1 MNQIERIQYLA
12 ERALH
17 QEASQSELEEL
28 CGILD
33 VGNDNTVQFLEQLIT
48 AQLPSDRQPLTEE
61 EIRQMSA
68 RILQMDIP
76 EDIPVVEMRRVPFL
90 RKWWWAAASV
100 ILLLG
105 IGTYLWMNKNSSSVN
120 AVAKNKIPI
129 QPGRSGAVLTLA
141 DGQQVLLDSAGNG
154 VIAIQQGSKAVVQDG
169 QLSYQR
175 SEGKTTTVEYNTMS
189 TPRGRQFRLSLPDG
203 TQVWLNS
210 ASSIRYPT
218 IFAGTDRKVEITG
231 EAYFEVAQKASQPFT
246 VKAGKRAEVHVLG
259 THFNVNAYDNETA
272 LNTTLLEGSV
282 KVNGVL
288 LKPGQQ
294 ARILNDGP
302 VEAVQVAYTD
312 IYKVMAWKNGR
323 FNFEGATIE
332 EIMRQIERWYDVEV
346 VFQGKKPH
354 VEFEGQMTMDVSLNG
369 LIILMEKANIHL
381 QLEGRTLTVLP

>member
-12 ERALH
+12 DRVLQ
-17 QEASQSELEEL
+17 QEASQAELEEL
-28 CGILD
+28 SGILD
-33 VGNDNTVQFLEQLIT
+33 MGNDNTVQLLEQLIT
-48 AQLPSDRQPLTEE
+48 VQLSLDRHPLSED
-61 EIRQMSA
+61 EIRRMST

-105 IGTYLWMNKNSSSVN
+105 IGTYLWVNKNNSSVE

-129 QPGRSGAVLTLA
+129 QPGKSGAVLTLA

-154 VIAIQQGSKAVVQDG
+154 VIAIQQGSKAVMQDG

-175 SEGKTTTVEYNTMS
+175 SEGKTAAVEHNTMS

-218 IFAGTDRKVEITG
+218 IFTGTDRKVEITG
-231 EAYFEVAQKASQPFT
+231 EAYFEVAQKASQPFF
-246 VKAGKRAEVHVLG
+246 VKAADRVEVQVLG
-259 THFNVNAYDNETA
+259 THFNINAYDNETA

-282 KVNGVL
+282 KVNGAL

-294 ARILNDGP
+294 AKILNNGP
-302 VEAVQVAYTD
+302 AGAVQVEYTD
-312 IYKVMAWKNGR
+312 ISKVMAWKNGR

-346 VFQGKKPH
+346 VYKGKKPR
-354 VEFEGQMTMDVSLNG
+354 VEFEGKMTMDVSLDG
-369 LIILMEKANIHL
+369 LIVLMEKANIHL
-381 QLEGRTLTVLP
+381 RLEGRTLTVLP